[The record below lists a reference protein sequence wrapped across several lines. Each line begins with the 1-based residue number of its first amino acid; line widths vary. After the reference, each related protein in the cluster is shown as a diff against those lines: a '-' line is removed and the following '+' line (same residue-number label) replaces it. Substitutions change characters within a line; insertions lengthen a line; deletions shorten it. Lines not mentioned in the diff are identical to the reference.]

1 MSGGCST
8 NFDAVAKPTDNESR
22 TSLWGSKSEGK
33 KHFSSLL
40 ALLSQEKSKM
50 MKNWDKNGE
59 IDYLRMNFMTCCK

>member
-40 ALLSQEKSKM
+40 ATLPRKVRNDEKL
-50 MKNWDKNGE
+50 GA
-59 IDYLRMNFMTCCK
+59 RMGKLIALE